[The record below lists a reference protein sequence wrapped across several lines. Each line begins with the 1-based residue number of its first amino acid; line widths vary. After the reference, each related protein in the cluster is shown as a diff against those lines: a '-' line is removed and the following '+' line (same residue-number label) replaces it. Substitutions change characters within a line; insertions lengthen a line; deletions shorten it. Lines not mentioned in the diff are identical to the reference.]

1 MDHCTDHE
9 LALVRYCTLIFLL
22 YLVYIQTRPFGTKE
36 METDQPRL
44 DLGYLAHATHDNR
57 TILVGISLFELQ
69 PALWIDRYRADHY
82 GADLYQLVDLA
93 DRVRVECEYLFITLA
108 GKRKTRYG
116 AR

>member
-9 LALVRYCTLIFLL
+9 LALVCYCTLILLL
-22 YLVYIQTRPFGTKE
+22 YLVHIQTRPFGAKE
-36 METDQPRL
+36 METDQPRFGV
-44 DLGYLAHATHDNR
+44 GYPAHATHDTR
-57 TILVGISLFELQ
+57 TVLVGVSLFELQ
-69 PALWIDRYRADHY
+69 PALWIDRYSADHY

-93 DRVRVECEYLFITLA
+93 DRVRVECEHLFIALA